1 MTTVKH
7 LVSWL
12 GTTDAQVLLEES
24 DHPKAKVAMAEL
36 EGCRKEYFGR
46 EESPLR
52 TLLHST
58 PFDAVTIF
66 SEMSADVHEVIRD
79 VLRLSNIE
87 FKTVKLK
94 EPDDLAEVMLVFKSV
109 LESIV
114 GNNPN
119 TNLNLFLTPGTPTM
133 HSCWIVLSA
142 CESSSKLWEVFD
154 DGTAKS
160 ITIPVEI
167 SGHIA
172 RTTAISERE
181 LAIQATESSA
191 EAKQGMDSIVGN
203 SAAMTQAKDKTASV
217 ALLPY
222 PVLLLGETGTGKQCF
237 AEAIH
242 IASGRKG
249 ELVEINCAT
258 LRPETAT
265 AELFGYW
272 KGAFTGADQDQVGS
286 IARAHQGTLF
296 LDEFGELPLETQ
308 AYLLRALAGPTGVNK
323 DKLKPTSISINRM
336 GNKKDGQ
343 KNSIELFDV
352 RIICA
357 TNQNLLKLIESNEFR
372 DDLYWRIADWEIEIP
387 PLRNRGEDIIKL
399 AEYFISITDNA
410 ISDYLQDTKHHLDKK
425 AKRLLSQHGWPG
437 NVRELRQTIRHAVA
451 KARTNKTIGVEDI
464 ELKSFSMK
472 DNSGLLDR
480 KLGNDFSVAETMNEL
495 GRHYARRAYKEARK
509 KSQREVARLLGI
521 REDGGYL
528 QTFLSGKSGINLP
541 WDQIPL
547 CN

>member
-12 GTTDAQVLLEES
+12 GTTDAQLLLEES
-24 DHPKAKVAMAEL
+24 DHPKAKMAMLEL
-36 EGCRKEYFGR
+36 SKCRKEYLGR
-46 EESPLR
+46 DSSPLR
-52 TLLHST
+52 TLLLST
-58 PFDAVTIF
+58 PFDEVTIF
-66 SEMSADVHEVIRD
+66 SEMPAVVHEVIQD
-79 VLRLSNIE
+79 VLHLSNIQIN
-87 FKTVKLK
+87 TVNLK
-94 EPDDLAEVMLVFKSV
+94 EPDDLGEVMEVFKSV

-114 GNNPN
+114 DNNPN

-142 CESSSKLWEVFD
+142 CGFPSKLWEVFD
-154 DGTAKS
+154 DETAKS

-172 RTTAISERE
+172 RSTAISERE

-203 SAAMTQAKDKTASV
+203 SDAMTHAKEKTASI

-272 KGAFTGADQDQVGS
+272 KGAFTGADQDREGS

-296 LDEFGELPLETQ
+296 LDEFGELPLDTQ
-308 AYLLRALAGPTGVNK
+308 AYLLRALAGPTGFNK

-336 GNKKDGQ
+336 GNKPSDQ
-343 KNSIELFDV
+343 KNSTEVFDV

-357 TNQNLLKLIESNEFR
+357 TNQNLLQLMESNEFR
-372 DDLYWRIADWEIEIP
+372 DDLYWRIADYEVEIP
-387 PLRNRGEDIIKL
+387 PLRNRGEDIIQL
-399 AEYFISITDNA
+399 AEYFISITDNS
-410 ISDYLQDTKHHLDKK
+410 ISDFLQDTKHKLDNK
-425 AKRLLSQHGWPG
+425 AKRLLSQHVWPG
-437 NVRELRQTIRHAVA
+437 NVRELRQTIRRAVVTA
-451 KARTNKTIGVEDI
+451 HTNNTISVEDL
-464 ELKSFSMK
+464 ELTSSPMQ

-480 KLGNDFSVAETMNEL
+480 KLGNDFSVNETMNEL
-495 GRHYARRAYKEARK
+495 GRHYARRAYKEGRK
-509 KSQREVARLLGI
+509 KTQREVARLLGI
-521 REDGGYL
+521 REGGTYL
-528 QTFLSGKSGINLP
+528 QTFLEGKSGINLP
-541 WDQIPL
+541 WEQIASD
-547 CN
+547 